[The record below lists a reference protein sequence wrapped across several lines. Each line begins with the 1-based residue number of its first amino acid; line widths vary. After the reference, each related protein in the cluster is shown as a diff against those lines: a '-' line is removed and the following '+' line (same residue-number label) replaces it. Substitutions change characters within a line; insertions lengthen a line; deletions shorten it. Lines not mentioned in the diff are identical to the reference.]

1 MADEARLTK
10 LRQLVELDPDDAFS
24 SYALAMELKGL
35 GRDDEAL
42 AQLQALIAAQPG
54 YVASYYQCA
63 RLLQDDGEDAAA
75 VDVVERGI
83 QAAEAAG
90 DDHAKAELG
99 DLLDELR

>member
-1 MADEARLTK
+1 MNVVVDPGHTGDPA
-10 LRQLVELDPDDAFS
+10 LDPDDAFS

-90 DDHAKAELG
+90 DDHAQAELG